1 MKLQCVLC
9 STKGGSWLVLTF
21 KSHKLTDGE
30 SVNLLESLN
39 LSNNGVTSSADT
51 SDMLHVSVVLQR
63 FD

>member
-1 MKLQCVLC
+1 M
-9 STKGGSWLVLTF
+9 LTF

-51 SDMLHVSVVLQR
+51 SDTLHVSVVLQR

>member
-1 MKLQCVLC
+1 M
-9 STKGGSWLVLTF
+9 LTF

-39 LSNNGVTSSADT
+39 LSNNGVTSYVNT
-51 SDMLHVSVVLQR
+51 SDTLHVSVMLQR